1 MRNLRENENEVRE
14 NENERGRERER
25 CLKIFTEG
33 ELGIVDEFNNSV
45 KKKKRTGTASES
57 LSTVNCR
64 HVELYYIFRASFGG
78 LNSELEVQADS
89 LSGFSPS
96 GQTW

>member
-45 KKKKRTGTASES
+45 KKKNEQ
-57 LSTVNCR
+57 
-64 HVELYYIFRASFGG
+64 
-78 LNSELEVQADS
+78 VQPVKVC
-89 LSGFSPS
+89 L
-96 GQTW
+96 Q